1 MRVSQL
7 AKERVLIAI
16 VFNEGRRMGVASMV
30 AGAQA
35 TAVAAGHQVE
45 AWTSPPWLMDHA
57 GISDDRCRV
66 LRGGSGGG
74 VLFAHS
80 AHLESNIGG

>member
-16 VFNEGRRMGVASMV
+16 VFCEGLKMGVASTV

-35 TAVAAGHQVE
+35 TAVAAGRQVK
-45 AWTSPPWLMDHA
+45 ARTSPPWLMDHA
-57 GISDDRCRV
+57 GISDDRCEA
-66 LRGGSGGG
+66 LRGGSSGG
-74 VLFAHS
+74 VLLFIQ
-80 AHLESNIGG
+80 LI

>member
-16 VFNEGRRMGVASMV
+16 VFREGPRIGVASMV

-35 TAVAAGHQVE
+35 TAVAAGCRIE
-45 AWTSPPWLMDHA
+45 AWTSPPWSMDHD
-57 GISDDRCRV
+57 GISDNRCGA

-74 VLFAHS
+74 VL
-80 AHLESNIGG
+80 LLIQLI

>member
-16 VFNEGRRMGVASMV
+16 VFCEGPRMGVASMV

-35 TAVAAGHQVE
+35 MAMAAVHQVE
-45 AWTSPPWLMDHA
+45 ARTPPPLVDGPCWH
-57 GISDDRCRV
+57 
-66 LRGGSGGG
+66 
-74 VLFAHS
+74 F
-80 AHLESNIGG
+80 

>member
-16 VFNEGRRMGVASMV
+16 MFCEGPWMGVASMV

-35 TAVAAGHQVE
+35 AVAAMLQGFN
-45 AWTSPPWLMDHA
+45 APML
-57 GISDDRCRV
+57 I
-66 LRGGSGGG
+66 
-74 VLFAHS
+74 
-80 AHLESNIGG
+80 